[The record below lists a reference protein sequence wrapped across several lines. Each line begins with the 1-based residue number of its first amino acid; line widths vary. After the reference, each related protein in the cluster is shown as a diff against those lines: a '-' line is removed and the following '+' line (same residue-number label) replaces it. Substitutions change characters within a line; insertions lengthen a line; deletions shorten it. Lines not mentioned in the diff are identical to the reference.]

1 MNKEVNVTFTARE
14 LVDTYRAVRS
24 LMGQLE
30 TLMSDEAIR
39 NYYQRLSDIHSK
51 LIDATVQVASRNG
64 EDGR

>member
-1 MNKEVNVTFTARE
+1 MNEEVNVTFTARE

-51 LIDATVQVASRNG
+51 LIDATVRVASNNK
-64 EDGR
+64 EDEL